1 MHSQIFFAENTD
13 LLVDFLNSL
22 LESRHGIIQ
31 SVTILNPELPGESIE
46 DKNSVLDILAIDR
59 TGKKFNIEMQ
69 TSFSPAYLNRIAF
82 YAFRLFVNSLEK
94 GEEYSKIPG
103 VISVNLLDCNAFQ
116 GYRFHRVFQLLDTE
130 DYLQMI
136 PDALEFHF
144 LELLKISSNPKQEE
158 KLQSW
163 LRFIKYSDQLEESE
177 MAELK
182 SKNKALETAEEVLD
196 TMSQDSLTRLEYDK
210 RKAAVFFNEMNLRDH
225 YKKGKEEG
233 IEQGVEKGA
242 YQKAC
247 QTAKAM
253 IHAGKLEFS
262 EIAAYTDLTIEDI
275 ERLAKE
281 ID

>member
-1 MHSQIFFAENTD
+1 
-13 LLVDFLNSL
+13 
-22 LESRHGIIQ
+22 
-31 SVTILNPELPGESIE
+31 
-46 DKNSVLDILAIDR
+46 
-59 TGKKFNIEMQ
+59 
-69 TSFSPAYLNRIAF
+69 
-82 YAFRLFVNSLEK
+82 
-94 GEEYSKIPG
+94 
-103 VISVNLLDCNAFQ
+103 
-116 GYRFHRVFQLLDTE
+116 VFQLLDTE

-210 RKAAVFFNEMNLRDH
+210 QKAAVFFNEMNLRDH
-225 YKKGKEEG
+225 YKKG
-233 IEQGVEKGA
+233 IEKGA

-262 EIAAYTDLTIEDI
+262 EIATYTDLTIEDI